1 MKLFWTMDDRYSVQL
16 IFCNNES
23 PKSFNIFLLPFAA
36 MSFWELVAYIFSQPG
51 VTSFLS
57 QRLCQDPIEK
67 FFGCQR
73 QRGGTNENP
82 TVAEFYKN
90 TQAVRVVNSFCR
102 HNASG
107 NCSGGMEKWDNLIR
121 RTDPW
126 KKKKISSSLEVNFQ
140 LNSCN
145 IINM

>member
-1 MKLFWTMDDRYSVQL
+1 
-16 IFCNNES
+16 
-23 PKSFNIFLLPFAA
+23 
-36 MSFWELVAYIFSQPG
+36 MSFLELVPYIFSQPG

-90 TQAVRVVNSFCR
+90 TQALRVVNSFCS

-107 NCSGGMEKWDNLIR
+107 NCRGGMEEVGQSNKENRPLEKR
-121 RTDPW
+121 R
-126 KKKKISSSLEVNFQ
+126 SHRH
-140 LNSCN
+140 
-145 IINM
+145 